1 MQKVSTYVGATWSCP
16 SVRTLKPDHITR
28 PVQSTTSFQQSI
40 SPSTKP
46 HQNRERQLLHRTFNY
61 AMQSLVMINIFLFFF
76 SQTLQYTL
84 IFMDQNLTS
93 YSHAILKSCG
103 TYGICQ

>member
-16 SVRTLKPDHITR
+16 GRTLKPDHIMR
-28 PVQSTTSFQQSI
+28 DLLSTEQFHHLLNLIKIDKGSYCTGLLI
-40 SPSTKP
+40 MPCKDLLP
-46 HQNRERQLLHRTFNY
+46 PPPQNI
-61 AMQSLVMINIFLFFF
+61 V
-76 SQTLQYTL
+76 QYTL

-103 TYGICQ
+103 TSGICQ